1 MSFLKG
7 CDSGATTGANI
18 SIKKGSCV
26 IDKRIASFDDRDN
39 DDPSDDVTLKQCI
52 SGYIAGKDQ
61 GFINGDPLPFDQCCK
76 CKPGEPCELCKI
88 PTNCTDD
95 EKEKFVAQ
103 DTCFGASS
111 SVSVSVSGS
120 GKRKG
125 GCPPCPKAKESWAE
139 SIGLKKWWHGAIA
152 LLVSIILGF
161 IIGKML

>member
-1 MSFLKG
+1 MSLLRSCEYG
-7 CDSGATTGANI
+7 SATGANI
-18 SIKKGSCV
+18 SMKAGSCLT
-26 IDKRIASFDDRDN
+26 DNRIASFDDRDN
-39 DDPSDDVTLKQCI
+39 DDPSDDVTLKQCM
-52 SGYIAGKDQ
+52 SGFVASKDAT
-61 GFINGDPLPFDQCCK
+61 FVNGQSVPFDQCCK

-111 SVSVSVSGS
+111 SVSGSGS